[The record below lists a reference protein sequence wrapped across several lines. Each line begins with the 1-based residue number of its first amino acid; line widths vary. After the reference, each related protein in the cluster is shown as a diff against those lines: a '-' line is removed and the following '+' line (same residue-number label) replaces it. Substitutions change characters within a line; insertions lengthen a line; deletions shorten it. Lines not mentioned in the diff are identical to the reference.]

1 MQTVNIATM
10 VLLQQCVCVCVCVFP
25 GWNPTSTVTLQGLF

>member
-10 VLLQQCVCVCVCVFP
+10 VLLQLCVCVCVFP

>member
-1 MQTVNIATM
+1 MQTVNIATV
-10 VLLQQCVCVCVCVFP
+10 VLLQQCLCVFP